1 MSSLQNKID
10 FVALVSVTRANSNG
24 DPLNGN
30 RPRTDLNGFGEISD
44 VCIKRKI
51 RNRMQ
56 DLGNALLVGQ
66 RGLAPF
72 RQRQSVR
79 PFLRELRP
87 VAVLFR
93 RHNGIQRHRAL

>member
-44 VCIKRKI
+44 VCIKRRSAI
-51 RNRMQ
+51 ECRIW
-56 DLGNALLVGQ
+56 AS
-66 RGLAPF
+66 PSSF
-72 RQRQSVR
+72 S
-79 PFLRELRP
+79 
-87 VAVLFR
+87 R
-93 RHNGIQRHRAL
+93 RIGAATAAAASASGPPPL

>member
-44 VCIKRKI
+44 VCIKRKL
-51 RNRMQ
+51 RNRLQ
-56 DLGNALLVGQ
+56 DQGQ
-66 RGLAPF
+66 AEF
-72 RQRQSVR
+72 V
-79 PFLRELRP
+79 
-87 VAVLFR
+87 
-93 RHNGIQRHRAL
+93 